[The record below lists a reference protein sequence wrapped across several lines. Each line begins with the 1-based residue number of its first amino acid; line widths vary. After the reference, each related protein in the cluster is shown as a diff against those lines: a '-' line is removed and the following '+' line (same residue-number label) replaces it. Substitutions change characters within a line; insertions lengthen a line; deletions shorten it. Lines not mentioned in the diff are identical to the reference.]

1 MGFNC
6 GIIGLPNVGK
16 STIFNALSGAGAQ
29 MANYPFCTI
38 DPNRGVVPVPDE
50 RLLRI
55 AESLGKTDPIP
66 TRIEFLDVAGL
77 VGGASKGEGLGN
89 RFLGHIRDVDALV
102 HVVRCFHNEDVAHV
116 TGDVDPVRDVEI
128 VKTELLLSDIE
139 ILERT
144 REKLVR
150 SAHGGDKHAG
160 SKVELIDRCAGHLNS
175 GRHLG
180 ELSFH
185 DDEKKLLKEFGL
197 ISMKPVLYCANMD
210 ESSAGLDEAER
221 PETKS
226 LQEYAALDNAGFITI
241 SGKLEEEISELPE
254 EEKREFLK
262 EMGIPQSGLD
272 RLVKASY
279 SMLGLIT
286 FYTSA
291 TALQAWTVNKN
302 TTALEA
308 SGRIHTDFEKGFVR
322 AQVYNYSDLAEA
334 GSEHHLKELGRL
346 RSEGREYI
354 VQDGDV
360 IRFLFN
366 V

>member
-38 DPNRGVVPVPDE
+38 EPNRGVVPVPDA
-50 RLLRI
+50 RLARI
-55 AESLGKTDPIP
+55 AETLGKDDPIP

-77 VGGASKGEGLGN
+77 VNGASKGEGLGN

-102 HVVRCFHNEDVAHV
+102 HVVRCFHNDDVAHV
-116 TGDVDPVRDVEI
+116 TGDVEPVRDVEI

-139 ILERT
+139 VLEKA

-150 SAHGGDKHAG
+150 SAHGGDSTAA
-160 SKVELIDRCAGHLNS
+160 SRVETIDRCIGHLNS
-175 GRHLG
+175 GKPLS

-185 DDEKKLLKEFGL
+185 EEEERRLKEFGL
-197 ISMKPVLYCANMD
+197 ISKKPVLYCANTD
-210 ESSAGLDEAER
+210 ENPVGFDAAATLR
-221 PETKS
+221 
-226 LQEYAALDNAGFITI
+226 EYASNEGAGFIAI
-241 SGKLEEEISELPE
+241 SGKIEEEISELPQ
-254 EEKREFLK
+254 EEKKEFLIGL
-262 EMGIPQSGLD
+262 GIPESGLD
-272 RLVKASY
+272 RLIQASY
-279 SMLGLIT
+279 RMLGLIT

-291 TALQAWTVNKN
+291 TALQAWTIRDG

-308 SGRIHTDFEKGFVR
+308 AGRIHTDFERGFVR
-322 AQVYNYSDLAEA
+322 AQVYNYADLVEA
-334 GSEHHLKELGRL
+334 GSEHHLKETGRL
-346 RSEGREYI
+346 RSEGREY
-354 VQDGDV
+354 VVRDGDIV
-360 IRFLFN
+360 RFLFN